1 MSKIV
6 TSGDRVVGSCLRLRR
21 KQCAVSESRL
31 AEILGVSAREVRA
44 YESGEA
50 RIGAKRL
57 AKAGEALGA
66 PIAFFFSGLSAVD
79 PPAAEARP
87 GQELLPP
94 GAAELLSAYRR
105 IANSQLRGAVLRL
118 VFRLARGRQ
127 VAASLTPAEAHAR
140 KRRSN

>member
-6 TSGDRVVGSCLRLRR
+6 TSGDRVVGSRLRLRR
-21 KQCAVSESRL
+21 KQCAVSERRL
-31 AEILGVSAREVRA
+31 AEILGVSEREIRA

-50 RIGAKRL
+50 RIGAERL

-79 PPAAEARP
+79 PPAAEATA
-87 GQELLPP
+87 GTGVAFP
-94 GAAELLSAYRR
+94 GAAELLSAYSR
-105 IANSQLRGAVLRL
+105 IASSQLRGAVLRL
-118 VFRLARGRQ
+118 VLHLARGRQ
-127 VAASLTPAEAHAR
+127 VAVSLAPAEAHAR